1 MSVVFVDTSFYQAI
15 LNPRDQWHRVA
26 VEFSTDFR
34 VNTVTSEY
42 VLCELGALMSPIRL
56 RRLFV
61 GFVEILQAT
70 PEVEIL
76 PASPEFFRAGLDLF
90 FERSDKAWSLTDC
103 VSFAQ
108 MRDRG
113 ISVALT
119 FDRHF
124 EQAGFRLLPG
134 TG

>member
-15 LNPRDQWHRVA
+15 LNPRDQWHRA
-26 VEFSTDFR
+26 AIEFSVNFR
-34 VNTVTSEY
+34 ENTVTSEY
-42 VLCELGALMSPIRL
+42 VLCELGALMSPIHL
-56 RRLFV
+56 RPLFV

-90 FERSDKAWSLTDC
+90 VGRPDKDWSLTDC

-108 MRDRG
+108 MQARG
-113 ISVALT
+113 ISDALS

-124 EQAGFRLLPG
+124 EQAGFCLIPEAG
-134 TG
+134 

>member
-1 MSVVFVDTSFYQAI
+1 VFVDTSFYQAL
-15 LNPRDQWHRVA
+15 LNPRDQWHRA
-26 VEFSTDFR
+26 ATEFSVNFR
-34 VNTVTSEY
+34 ENTVTSEY
-42 VLCELGALMSPIRL
+42 VLCELGALMSPIHL
-56 RRLFV
+56 GRLFV
-61 GFVEILQAT
+61 GFFEILQTT

-76 PASPEFFRAGLDLF
+76 PASPEYFRAGIDLF
-90 FERSDKAWSLTDC
+90 AERSDKAWSLTDC

-113 ISVALT
+113 ITDALT

>member
-15 LNPRDQWHRVA
+15 LNPRDQWHRAA
-26 VEFSTDFR
+26 VEFSADFR
-34 VNTVTSEY
+34 ENTVTSEY
-42 VLCELGALMSPIRL
+42 VLCELGALMSSQHVRG
-56 RRLFV
+56 LFI

-70 PEVEIL
+70 SQVEVM
-76 PASPEFFRAGLDLF
+76 PASPECFRAGLDLF
-90 FERSDKAWSLTDC
+90 AGRPDKEWSLTDC
-103 VSFAQ
+103 VSFSQ
-108 MRDRG
+108 MRARG
-113 ISVALT
+113 ISDALS